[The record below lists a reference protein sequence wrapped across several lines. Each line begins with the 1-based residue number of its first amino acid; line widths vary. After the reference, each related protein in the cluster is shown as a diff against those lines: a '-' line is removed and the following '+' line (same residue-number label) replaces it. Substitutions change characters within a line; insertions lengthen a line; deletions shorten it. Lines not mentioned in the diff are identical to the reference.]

1 MPRPVDPQRYR
12 ARRLVIIDAGL
23 TAFAEHGYAGATTAV
38 ICRTA
43 GIGSGTFFHY
53 FPTKDA
59 LLVAILEHGTTET
72 REFFEQSADASD
84 PRRVLFDYV
93 EHAVSG
99 LRDRRAAGF
108 ISVVGGLTHRTE
120 IARALRA
127 DDEAARAGLQSS
139 VRAAQRDRCVRTDMD
154 AERLAEWILLLLDGF
169 AGRVAASDDFV
180 AERETRTL
188 NEQVTSLLGGQP

>member
-23 TAFAEHGYAGATTAV
+23 TAFADHGYAGATTAV
-38 ICRTA
+38 ICRIA

-59 LLVAILEHGTTET
+59 LLVAILEHGTTEI

-84 PRRVLFDYV
+84 PRRVIFDYV
-93 EHAVSG
+93 EHAASG
-99 LRDRRAAGF
+99 LRDHRAAGF
-108 ISVVGGLTHRTE
+108 ISVVGGLTHRPE

-127 DDEAARAGLQSS
+127 DDEAARTGLRSN
-139 VRAAQRDRCVRTDMD
+139 VLAAQRDRRVRADMD
-154 AERLAEWILLLLDGF
+154 AHRIAEWILLLLDGF

-180 AERETRTL
+180 AERETDAL
-188 NEQVTSLLGGQP
+188 NEQITSLLGAF